1 MSKTTVLYW
10 IPGDGDEEDEPN
22 FFSLNMDPKSVTVG
36 DIMKNFPLGG
46 DGFHFRFKC
55 KYTST
60 FIWRDPPAN
69 LGVAPPRYDGGIVL
83 KVTRLD
89 AEAGVTAAMPGAG
102 TAVAAAHERAAARP
116 PPVINGTRASS
127 VRRNS
132 RDDLAID
139 YRRPSLESPVGS
151 PRSRRQSIKKGMA
164 EGGMA
169 QDDLLNMGSLDE
181 PAQKQQA
188 QEGAGGSFDLLGLR

>member
-22 FFSLNMDPKSVTVG
+22 FFFLNMDPKSVTVR
-36 DIMKNFPLGG
+36 DIVDNFPLG

-55 KYTST
+55 KYSST

-69 LGVAPPRYDGGIVL
+69 LGVAPPRCDGGIVL

-89 AEAGVTAAMPGAG
+89 AGAGATAAGAAAEEK
-102 TAVAAAHERAAARP
+102 AVAEARERAAARP
-116 PPVINGTRASS
+116 RLVVSGTRDSP

-169 QDDLLNMGSLDE
+169 QDDLLNMGSFDD
-181 PAQKQQA
+181 PTQDQQVP
-188 QEGAGGSFDLLGLR
+188 EGRGGSFDLLGLR